1 MFILSLFP
9 LQSSSSVIL
18 VFFLFK
24 ISSLLF
30 FIFSKEVCIW
40 KNVLIWF
47 TKFVLLF
54 FLNSRKAQRENLFNM
69 FTLETGAN
77 ERIRWLHQVCLQ
89 GADKSHRF
97 EKEQARCIMQYL
109 GQDVVGWILVS
120 VLILRTVPRSPYCLR
135 CIECFSESAPGWR
148 FLSLSMTL
156 VWGGS
161 LPVESLLFL
170 KSRWVMARG
179 LRPISVSAV

>member
-1 MFILSLFP
+1 MKKCAYLIY
-9 LQSSSSVIL
+9 Q
-18 VFFLFK
+18 
-24 ISSLLF
+24 
-30 FIFSKEVCIW
+30 VCLTI
-40 KNVLIWF
+40 
-47 TKFVLLF
+47 

-148 FLSLSMTL
+148 FLSLTMTL

-179 LRPISVSAV
+179 LRLISVSAV